1 MKTCLPPKASGLLL
15 AAMVC
20 LLPSCAGDGN
30 FTLLGYTT
38 KPNYDC
44 AIRTVRVPIFKNLSF
59 RRGLEFDLTAAV
71 VREIEQKTPYK
82 VVGDDCDADAELV
95 GTVGYLNKGILNR
108 HQLNEVREAET
119 TLAVEIVFRNL
130 KTGEIL
136 SRPAKGPGAPPPPVN
151 LPPGVIPPATGI
163 QVMSI
168 ANFIPELGESITTAQ
183 KKNVD
188 RLAVQIVSMME
199 TPW

>member
-1 MKTCLPPKASGLLL
+1 
-15 AAMVC
+15 MVC